1 MCRSSAKVQKR
12 AIFRK
17 QYEGRTLRED
27 LGLAPPKTASLS
39 ADDLKMPGFLPS
51 KP

>member
-17 QYEGRTLRED
+17 QYDGTTLRED
-27 LGLAPPKTASLS
+27 LGLARPKTASLR
-39 ADDLKMPGFLPS
+39 ADDPKMRRFSPS